1 MTRYVAL
8 LRGINVGGNN
18 LIKMPALCAS
28 FERQGFTDVSSYIQS
43 GNVAF
48 SGGARRGL
56 EKRIE
61 AALSKDFDYAARV
74 TLRDADELAAV
85 VANAPKGFG
94 SKPEKYRYDV
104 LFVFSPR
111 TAAELMEVVTVR
123 EGVDTATAGD
133 GVVYH
138 SRLIARATQSRLGK
152 IIGTPSYKV
161 LTISNWRTT
170 QALAALA
177 RGK

>member
-28 FERQGFTDVSSYIQS
+28 FERQGFTEVSSYIQS

-48 SGGARRGL
+48 TGGARRGL

-61 AALSKDFDYAARV
+61 AALSADFGYPARV
-74 TLRDADELAAV
+74 TLRDADQLAAV

-111 TAAELMEVVTVR
+111 SAADVMECIELR
-123 EGVDTATAGD
+123 AGVDTADAGE

-138 SRLIARATQSRLGK
+138 SRLMARATQSKLGK
-152 IIGTPSYKV
+152 IIGQPIYKD
-161 LTISNWRTT
+161 LTIRNWKTT
-170 QALAALA
+170 SALLELV